1 MSTLNFNFDLLG
13 GGSPNMSA
21 IWSGKGDINT
31 SGKAFTWFSVA
42 LFTLVF
48 FVIHIL
54 MTPGV
59 IFAIPEKTKDKTP
72 TSTAIV
78 HSLLFSLMMMGGIFL
93 VFYWPVHTGKVWGQM
108 RGEYL
113 NKIPG
118 YGRTAAGLSAAYN
131 YSAAQPATAP
141 PAHMAPAPPAP
152 APMAAP
158 PATNMAAPPATHM
171 GAPPATHMGAPVPG
185 TPMR

>member
-118 YGRTAAGLSAAYN
+118 YGRAAAGVTAAYN
-131 YSAAQPATAP
+131 YSAPAAPAP
-141 PAHMAPAPPAP
+141 PAHMAPP

-171 GAPPATHMGAPVPG
+171 GAPPAPVPGAPVPG
-185 TPMR
+185 APMR